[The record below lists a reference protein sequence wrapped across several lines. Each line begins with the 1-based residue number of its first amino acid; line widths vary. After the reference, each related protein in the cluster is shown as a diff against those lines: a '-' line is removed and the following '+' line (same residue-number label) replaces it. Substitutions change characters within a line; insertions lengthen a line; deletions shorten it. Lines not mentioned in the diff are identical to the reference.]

1 MKLWNEPMT
10 GRLLAS
16 AVLSLALMQGA
27 AFAQANKSSDK
38 AMNSTAQNQSAQS
51 LPQQIR
57 DKLKSQ
63 GYSDVK
69 VVPGSYIVGAKDKDG
84 DPVTM
89 VIGPHSTAVFTT
101 VSTDSASTTGG
112 DSASTTGSGQS
123 DSSNQKN
130 SSSK

>member
-1 MKLWNEPMT
+1 MKLWNEPTM

-38 AMNSTAQNQSAQS
+38 AMNSTAQNESSRS

-69 VVPGSYIVGAKDKDG
+69 IVPGSYIVGAKDKDG

-101 VSTDSASTTGG
+101 VSA